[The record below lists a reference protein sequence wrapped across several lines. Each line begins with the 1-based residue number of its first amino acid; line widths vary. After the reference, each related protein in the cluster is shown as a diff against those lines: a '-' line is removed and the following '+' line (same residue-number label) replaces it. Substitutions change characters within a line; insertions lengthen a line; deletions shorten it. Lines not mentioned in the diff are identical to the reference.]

1 MMIKKKLSYKG
12 CHDLSKKKR
21 NEIDFKQQLEH
32 LQRAFTSAHAKL
44 YVYFSIKTY
53 FFILHIYFSKY
64 PTPNYLF

>member
-12 CHDLSKKKR
+12 CHDLLKKKG

-53 FFILHIYFSKY
+53 FFILHIYFYS
-64 PTPNYLF
+64 TPNYLF